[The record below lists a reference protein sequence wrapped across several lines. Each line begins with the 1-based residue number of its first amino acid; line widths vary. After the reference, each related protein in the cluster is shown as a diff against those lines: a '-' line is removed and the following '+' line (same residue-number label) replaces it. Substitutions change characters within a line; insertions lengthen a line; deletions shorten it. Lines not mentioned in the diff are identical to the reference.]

1 MQTVTVIWGHEGKV
15 TILWNWQV
23 ITGRNIPN
31 NTSDIIIHDNGQG
44 PCPLIAIAILGARYV
59 MKKESEQTLRYISK
73 Q

>member
-1 MQTVTVIWGHEGKV
+1 M
-15 TILWNWQV
+15 